1 MYQFIAGPLVWI
13 AFTVLIIGSLYRVIS
28 MLSQA
33 KKDKVVYPYMSLKYS
48 LRSLLHWLVPFA
60 GVNMRKQPEV
70 TVVTFAFH
78 ICLIITPV
86 FLLPHNILIYRS
98 WGISWWTL
106 PKGVADAMTLIVIV
120 TSLIFLL
127 RRVTSP
133 VVKYVTSPSDY
144 VLLAIAAAPF
154 ITGFLAYHHIL
165 PYKTMSVL
173 HILSGVVMLVAIP
186 FTRLSHMLFFV
197 FTRSYMGSEFGAVRN
212 SKDW

>member
-13 AFTVLIIGSLYRVIS
+13 AFAVLIIGSLYRLFS

-60 GVNMRKQPEV
+60 GVNMRKQPEM
-70 TVVTFAFH
+70 TLITFAFH
-78 ICLIITPV
+78 ICVIITPL
-86 FLLPHNILIYRS
+86 FLLPHNVLIYRS

-106 PKGVADAMTLIVIV
+106 PKGVADVMTLIVII
-120 TSLIFLL
+120 TSFVFLL

-133 VVKYVTSPSDY
+133 VVKYVTTPSDY
-144 VLLAIAAAPF
+144 LLLAIAVAPF
-154 ITGFLAYHHIL
+154 ITGFMAYHHIL
-165 PYKTMSVL
+165 PYKMMSAL
-173 HILSGVVMLVAIP
+173 HILTGVVMLAAIP

-197 FTRSYMGSEFGAVRN
+197 FTRSYMGSEFGAVRD